1 MLRYQYSD
9 YIENAAAAPTK
20 GLRFFSYNGNFWKR
34 AIGATAKQILDEAAL
49 VNPLYM
55 DSGSLKVRLSGPA
68 AVGNQSIVLTSNAI
82 DTVQDIRT
90 TASPSFTNL
99 SLSGYLQ
106 VSGTSGYVRFQA
118 AATGASYTI
127 TLPSAAPGN
136 NTFLKYNGTSYVWAT
151 IVENV
156 NVSVQSTLTD
166 IFTIDASQTLIATA
180 GLTKGLIMWH
190 NGTKWTTLAK
200 PASNKFLRNTSAGD
214 VTWEDI
220 PSPHDAVTLDASL
233 ADIFQLSTQQL
244 QAKTGLVAGDLVYY
258 TGTKFTRLPR
268 PTTGTQLLQ
277 NTTSG
282 VLSWVD
288 APTSTSYWTR
298 TGSVL
303 TTATANDEV
312 HLSTSEQKLSFGTT
326 KQFQIYHSSAGAANY
341 GYLRMAASIGS
352 LLVHMYNTDYV
363 FTPSSFTGGGTLGE
377 SISRWSTG
385 YFTVADATKFYSTT
399 TGNNPSGLHIY
410 REKSSQYDS
419 GLIRFNRLRAS
430 GTALVDGDWMGVVA
444 WSNLNDF
451 QVAGNQLS
459 IHGIYA
465 LGGSYLE
472 FYQGST
478 YVLGWNSA
486 RNINFNNAYSFPNS
500 IGAAGKVLKVPLS
513 GTLLEWGDASSPGLW
528 EENQTYFL
536 KPISSTHRAIMLY
549 DNSTNTL
556 AHTDITYP
564 GHITL
569 LKKYGTDPVNDDLLG
584 RISWGGWNGTAY
596 GTAFTISV
604 EANGAWDLSNH
615 NSTMV
620 IQRFVHNGTSS
631 KIAIDQNIELQG
643 TSIYFS
649 GITGWQYI
657 FPNSNGAANQMMIN
671 NGSGTLSW
679 ASLTSGASASDVFSL
694 SGITLSAASGLSTGN
709 IIYYDTNKWTK
720 LTTGTDGQ
728 FLKLISGKPAWSNV
742 SDLWTYSGGFLT
754 PTTASH
760 PINLDTNSGSS
771 LRFTNSTTYTAHNI
785 IPALGYHVDYYKTAD
800 ERVEVFQNEQAKI
813 VYHYSASASSLNTF
827 QYISRKRSAGATI
840 GHSINDQ
847 IASYSYFAHTSSGNY
862 GWAAV
867 VSIFASENWTTGNQG
882 TNYLIRTNYN
892 GQTNPSVR
900 FGAYGAGYI
909 DIRNSNSNLLHLED
923 GSSYYIGTGANFYF
937 PNNTI
942 SKGAILYGLSTSS
955 ATWLTAGTAGQVLA
969 VKSDGTLEWITS
981 SGGTTYSA
989 GDGIDISGGNV
1000 ISVDFNVTNLKIT
1013 STELNTIQDIASTSD
1028 VTFNSATLAAFAKF
1042 NDGQTVPNYITI
1054 GAPDTVNTSYSIVLP
1069 DDPPAS
1075 GTYLKFDGTD
1085 YVWAAAS
1092 GSSSLLFSYPLW
1104 DNSGTVSL
1112 LYNSNN
1118 LKKNGSN
1125 QLDTIQDIATTSNV
1139 TFANLTAT
1147 TAVKLK
1153 GAGAY
1158 YISLKAGSG
1167 LAAAYD
1173 LVFPQASPSADT
1185 YLLFNGTGWVWEPMN
1200 TFSAPLLNTAGVVSL
1215 TYNTTNLKISSGT
1228 TLNTIQDIAT
1238 TSDVTFNKV
1247 TNKEH
1252 VLAGFTNGSVTLK
1265 TQNTGNNWTLTFP
1278 NVAPTVANSFLVAAA
1293 GGALSW
1299 ATLQIDSSVSSIFT
1313 LSGQTFTAANNSHGD
1328 ILYYNSSNG
1337 EWETLGAPATAAS
1350 YYLRNTLGGSLS
1362 WTLVPEITIGSGL
1375 VDVFASSGHTL
1386 TTKAGIAIGT
1396 IMYHDGSK
1404 WTILGKPDADKVLQN
1419 SSSGTLTWVAQT
1431 SGVNYSAGDGIII
1444 NSNTIS
1450 AALHSNGNLVFVDD
1464 SGKNKIDTAQGIKTT
1479 SSPTFVNLTLNGYT
1493 QYNGAI
1499 SGYARIQA
1507 SATTTS
1513 YTITLPDAAPGTDT
1527 YLKFNGINYVWA
1539 TVSAGSGSKW
1549 TDNTTH
1555 IIPNDSRDVY
1565 TSAGKRFI
1573 ADNGYFYDGGSGNP
1587 VYFGTSTAGKNVTLI
1602 STAGSVYLTNS
1613 AVSVGLVGSSLYAAD
1628 QTVDLGTAAYKWKSF
1643 HSMSATLYGSSAN
1656 VVLSVASGGS
1666 ASYSLYFPSANGV
1679 SGDVMMLNAGG
1690 ELVWSQVATGIS
1702 IDTTIAGLLANTG
1715 QNIKLSASAQVGD
1728 IFYVRDNGGTS
1739 QITRLAAPATA
1750 DLYDLTNSS
1759 SGTPSYSKRLFTQS
1773 VGNPIIPISGG
1784 GIQVLAGDAFISG
1797 DLWLYHSTGANYVTI
1812 QNRSE
1817 NVNSSVYLTIWPSG
1831 SPINYKFTPSAF
1843 SGPTGTTVGTTS
1855 ELFAGMYSKQFVL
1868 APSSGATRLTHA
1880 YAGNGTSYQ
1889 LTWPASGPG
1898 GPMMLQSDSSGN
1910 LSWVT
1915 PPSGGSGLWQ
1925 YSSIYTETGSEYY
1938 VNLIN
1943 DGYNQVV
1950 VEAYSDT
1957 LYPIYAFS
1965 RQRSELAD
1973 IIDDDVLGS
1982 TKYYGLFNGN
1992 TYKFTEVISWFEA
2005 PGDTKRSVYQI
2016 KTSLLDA
2023 LNASTSINAL
2033 ELSDDRFIIASN
2045 TINIAGQIIN
2055 KGSTNTLY
2063 LPGNAQGAK
2072 TLYYATSSAASSWYT
2087 ISQVFNDTYGTVTL
2101 GALLYRGD
2109 SGWAVYNPGSE
2120 PTNGYVLSWN
2130 TTTHAPSWV
2139 AASGSSSLWTQ
2150 QSGYI
2155 EPSASNDVYVS
2166 AGKKLVV
2173 DSLSIYQDN
2182 DMDYISSASADGM
2195 IIKYGNTAIGFESS
2209 YVDIGLKVV
2218 QDEGLERHSIT
2229 SSYQHDM
2236 SSTLYNDF
2244 AKIYHLENYYS
2255 YKYDSLGAPTNIKN
2269 AETLYRRNIYTSYYS
2284 GGQHLSMIAYQNDV
2298 IMVDEASSSNSAS
2311 NVEYSSALS
2320 GTTTLIKRFA
2330 INANSTVQI
2339 MPNASRTYTFGA
2351 TALYPDTD
2359 STIDLG
2365 TSSLYWKNIF
2375 ADKYFI
2381 TSTQAIYSSGDGL
2394 IIENSEAGEGIVI
2407 NADVITLSRDS
2418 YNNIIYNGTELY
2430 PSASDA
2436 IRIGTSSYWFAQ
2448 VVAVDLTGR
2457 ALNLFNATKTYK
2469 ISFSVGT
2476 ITQDYDYTLPTSLPS
2491 VSNQALICSTSGVLI
2506 WASVLTNPM
2515 TAEGDIIIGGTSGVP
2530 TRLAKSA
2537 TNDYYLKSTSSG
2549 IVWAAVSGGSSPLSA
2564 KGDIY
2569 TRTSSQDE
2577 RLAVGTNNYVLVA
2590 DSTETVGLKWIE
2602 APWDKKVSNV
2612 VYYNTDAD
2620 YTLALTDA
2628 GAYRQHDVSNA
2639 RDVIVPKNSDVAFAV
2654 GTVITIEQTNLGQ
2667 ITIAPVNGDVTLN
2680 KYGGLKTA
2688 GRYTIIQLTKT
2699 DTNTWTVLGGVS

>member
-1 MLRYQYSD
+1 MVEYRHTD
-9 YIENAAAAPTK
+9 YYAKDAPPPTK
-20 GLRFFSYNGNFWKR
+20 GLRYFAYDGNFWKI
-34 AIGATAKQILDEAAL
+34 AAGSTKKQILDEAAL

-82 DTVQDIRT
+82 DAVQDIRT

-166 IFTIDASQTLIATA
+166 VFTIDASQTLIATA

-220 PSPHDAVTLDASL
+220 PSPHDAVTLDPSL
-233 ADIFQLSTQQL
+233 TDIFQLSTQQL

-326 KQFQIYHSSAGAANY
+326 KQFQIYHSSAGALNN

-352 LLVHMYNTDYV
+352 LFVHMYNTFYV
-363 FTPSSFTGGGTLGE
+363 FTPSSFTGSGTLGE

-430 GTALVDGDWMGVVA
+430 GTALVDGDWMGVIA
-444 WSNLNDF
+444 WSNFNDF
-451 QVAGNQLS
+451 QVGGNQLS
-459 IHGIYA
+459 INGIYA

-564 GHITL
+564 GHITM

-657 FPNSNGAANQMMIN
+657 FPNSNGTANQMMIN

-720 LTTGTDGQ
+720 LATGTDGQ
-728 FLKLISGKPAWSNV
+728 FLKLVSGKPAWSNV

-760 PINLDTNSGSS
+760 PIRLDCNSGSYLS
-771 LRFTNSTTYTAHNI
+771 MYNGTVTSTYQIVGPIAI
-785 IPALGYHVDYYKTAD
+785 YKDYWGVDSFV
-800 ERVEVFQNEQAKI
+800 ERQVQAGAEFR
-813 VYHYSASASSLNTF
+813 YNYASNGNSLNVF
-827 QYISRKRSAGATI
+827 YYYAEKRSAG
-840 GHSINDQ
+840 N
-847 IASYSYFAHTSSGNY
+847 FVAHSSGDKLAGYVYFGRHTTNS
-862 GWAAV
+862 GPGLTV
-867 VSIFASENWTTGNQG
+867 TISASENWTTSYRGVNYVIQSNLNE
-882 TNYLIRTNYN
+882 TNTLIDRLYI
-892 GQTNPSVR
+892 
-900 FGAYGAGYI
+900 AGAGYVKI
-909 DIRNSNSNLLHLED
+909 S
-923 GSSYYIGTGANFYF
+923 GSSTTFLNIEEGNSYWQGNAKNFYF
-937 PNNTI
+937 PNSTI

-1000 ISVDFNVTNLKIT
+1000 ISVDYNVTNLKIT
-1013 STELNTIQDIASTSD
+1013 STELNTIQDISSTSD
-1028 VTFNSATLAAFAKF
+1028 VTFNSATLAAIVKF

-1054 GAPDTVNTSYSIVLP
+1054 GAPNTVNTSYSIVLP

-1112 LYNSNN
+1112 LYNSTN

-1139 TFANLTAT
+1139 TFANVTAT

-1167 LAAAYD
+1167 LAADYD
-1173 LVFPQASPSADT
+1173 IVFPQASPSADT
-1185 YLLFNGTGWVWEPMN
+1185 YLLYNGTGWVWEPTN

-1215 TYNTTNLKISSGT
+1215 TYNTTNLKISGGT

-1252 VLAGFTNGSVTLK
+1252 VLAGFTNGSVLLK
-1265 TQNTGNNWTLTFP
+1265 AQNTGNNWTLTFP

-1299 ATLQIDSSVSSIFT
+1299 ATLQIDSSISSIFT

-1328 ILYYNSSNG
+1328 ILYYNGSNG
-1337 EWETLGAPATAAS
+1337 EWETLGAPGTSAS

-1375 VDVFASSGHTL
+1375 VDVFASSGHTIN
-1386 TTKAGIAIGT
+1386 TKSGITIGT

-1404 WTILGKPDADKVLQN
+1404 WTTLGKPDADKVLQN

-1479 SSPTFVNLTLNGYT
+1479 SSPTFVNLTLNGHT

-1527 YLKFNGINYVWA
+1527 YLKFNGTNYVWA
-1539 TVSAGSGSKW
+1539 TVFSGSGSKW

-1565 TSAGKRFI
+1565 TSAGKRFV

-1587 VYFGTSTAGKNVTLI
+1587 VYFGTSTASKNVTLI

-1666 ASYSLYFPSANGV
+1666 ASYPLYFPSANGV

-1797 DLWLYHSTGANYVTI
+1797 DLWLYHSTGANYVTV

-1868 APSSGATRLTHA
+1868 APSSGAARLTHA
-1880 YAGNGTSYQ
+1880 YAGSGTSYQ

-1898 GPMMLQSDSSGN
+1898 GIMMLQSDSSGN

-1915 PPSGGSGLWQ
+1915 PPSLWQ

-1957 LYPIYAFS
+1957 LYPIYAFT

-2005 PGDTKRSVYQI
+2005 AGDTKRSVYKIQ
-2016 KTSLLDA
+2016 TSLLDGS
-2023 LNASTSINAL
+2023 NTSTYINAL

-2045 TINIAGQIIN
+2045 TINIGGQVIN
-2055 KGSTNTLY
+2055 WGSNNDLYLPVNAQAANTLY
-2063 LPGNAQGAK
+2063 FA
-2072 TLYYATSSAASSWYT
+2072 SSPVASSWYT
-2087 ISQVFNDTYGTVTL
+2087 ISQVFNATYGSVTL
-2101 GALLYRGD
+2101 GSLLYRGD

-2139 AASGSSSLWTQ
+2139 AASGGSSLWTQ

-2173 DSLSIYQDN
+2173 DDLSIYQDS
-2182 DMDYISSASADGM
+2182 DEDYISSASADGM
-2195 IIKYGNTAIGFESS
+2195 TIKYGNTAIGFKSS

-2236 SSTLYNDF
+2236 SSTLWNDY

-2255 YKYDSLGAPTNIKN
+2255 YKYDSLGNQTNIKN

-2311 NVEYSSALS
+2311 NVEYSSVLS

-2381 TSTQAIYSSGDGL
+2381 TSTQAIYSSGNGL

-2418 YNNIIYNGTELY
+2418 YTNIIYNGIDLY

-2476 ITQDYDYTLPTSLPS
+2476 IAQDYGYTLPTSLPS
-2491 VSNQALICSTSGVLI
+2491 VSNQALICSTSGVLS

-2515 TAEGDIIIGGTSGVP
+2515 TTEGDIIIGGTNGAP
-2530 TRLAKSA
+2530 TRLAKST
-2537 TNDYYLKSTSSG
+2537 TNDWYLKSTSSG

-2577 RLAVGTNNYVLVA
+2577 RLGVGTNNYVLIA

-2612 VYYNTDAD
+2612 IYYNTDAN

-2667 ITIAPVNGDVTLN
+2667 ITIKPVDGDVTLN

-2699 DTNTWTVLGGVS
+2699 NTNTWTVLGGIA